1 MILDL
6 EAAILARLAAK
17 CAAGS
22 VLLGTYDLIDFTD
35 DNTAPVTL
43 QIRLSR
49 IDPAGQT
56 GQSVRLSLTWVCTV
70 YVDVPLASAPQKT
83 AADSLL
89 FDAMAALAGWEASPG
104 REFQILDGDETSFD
118 GRILRLSFGFTFPA
132 HVTGTT

>member
-6 EAAILARLAAK
+6 ETAILARLAAI
-17 CAAGS
+17 CPVGS
-22 VLLGTYDLIDFTD
+22 VLLGTFDLIDFTD

-43 QIRLSR
+43 QIRLARLS
-49 IDPAGQT
+49 PYGQT
-56 GQSVRLSLTWVCTV
+56 GKTVKLGLQWTCSVF
-70 YVDVPLASAPQKT
+70 VDVPLASDLQKA

-89 FDAMAALAGWEASPG
+89 FDAMAALAGWEASHG
-104 REFQILDGDETSFD
+104 RECQIFDGDDPSFD

>member
-1 MILDL
+1 MIIEL